1 MCAKVKKDKTAA
13 LGDVPIVQSDK
24 KTDWFDKGD
33 IIDDDNDADDV
44 TIDLLIE
51 HSTL

>member
-1 MCAKVKKDKTAA
+1 MTENAA

-24 KTDWFDKGD
+24 KTDWVDKGD
-33 IIDDDNDADDV
+33 IIDDDNVADDV
-44 TIDLLIE
+44 TFDPLIE